1 MTLWPGRPGS
11 GRPITATAMA
21 AIIRL
26 CGGKQ
31 GIPGSWRPS
40 SSCRWKNRTA
50 SKIHRSCILIYLE
63 AGLFALYLAIT
74 TLAFCGE
81 MIIYQT
87 PDGQTTIEVSLEKDT
102 VWLDQYQLADL
113 FQTDRTSLNRQIRNI
128 YNSNEL
134 EEQATLSRGRV
145 AQTRGQCLGGTNADD
160 RGE

>member
-1 MTLWPGRPGS
+1 
-11 GRPITATAMA
+11 
-21 AIIRL
+21 
-26 CGGKQ
+26 
-31 GIPGSWRPS
+31 
-40 SSCRWKNRTA
+40 
-50 SKIHRSCILIYLE
+50 LE

-113 FQTDRTSLNRQIRNI
+113 FQTDRTALNRHICNI